1 MCIVNFDISRVL
13 KQWEFNPAEPM
24 VRRFKGKDGVE
35 KIQLRLDLGLLQM
48 NTCGRPDGK
57 RPHDHESLLDH
68 YQTRLARHVRSHEG
82 SDDGYQLKADDCAQL
97 QLEAIQYHH
106 RYLCLFQLGDF
117 AGVIRDTDRN
127 LEVFDFLDRYA
138 ENDEIT
144 WGLQHLRPQ
153 LMMIRT
159 RALGNQSL
167 RAGRVN
173 RAVKQIENG
182 VEEIRRFIQHNELT
196 DLADECEEIE
206 SLQDWLKEVR
216 SRRPLSKREKL
227 ERAMSEAVQREDY
240 EKAAHLRD
248 ALRSLKAPAKKAHAR

>member
-1 MCIVNFDISRVL
+1 
-13 KQWEFNPAEPM
+13 
-24 VRRFKGKDGVE
+24 
-35 KIQLRLDLGLLQM
+35 
-48 NTCGRPDGK
+48 
-57 RPHDHESLLDH
+57 
-68 YQTRLARHVRSHEG
+68 
-82 SDDGYQLKADDCAQL
+82 
-97 QLEAIQYHH
+97 
-106 RYLCLFQLGDF
+106 
-117 AGVIRDTDRN
+117 
-127 LEVFDFLDRYA
+127 
-138 ENDEIT
+138 
-144 WGLQHLRPQ
+144 
-153 LMMIRT
+153 MMIRT

-248 ALRSLKAPAKKAHAR
+248 VLRSLKAPAKKAHAR